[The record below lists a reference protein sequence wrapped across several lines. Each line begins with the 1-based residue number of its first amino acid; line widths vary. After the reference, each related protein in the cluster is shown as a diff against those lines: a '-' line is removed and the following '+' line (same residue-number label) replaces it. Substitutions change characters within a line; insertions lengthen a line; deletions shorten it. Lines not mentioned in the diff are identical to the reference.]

1 MDGLGNQIS
10 PSNDSNYLESLLI
23 RPYRQSHLENGL
35 DPGTLLDVA
44 NRAEKRGLV
53 HSVDWLRD
61 LKETRNPI
69 AHDYSGERLTEVL
82 SYCLTE
88 LSQLLE
94 ACTRTSSYGKKI
106 QPEES

>member
-1 MDGLGNQIS
+1 M
-10 PSNDSNYLESLLI
+10 LI

-53 HSVDWLRD
+53 RSVDWLRD
-61 LKETRNPI
+61 LKETRNQI

-82 SYCLTE
+82 SYCITE